1 MNENNDSYTVTSPD
15 LFLTDNGM
23 SVLISSTN
31 EVMVEEIKSLFEEL
45 VTSSI
50 VFNVQKSP
58 TNENSISWL
67 WYVSRTVDVMIVDLD
82 TCAYVDICTALTK
95 QTDEDHLVIF
105 LTEKSKKRET
115 IKMLNAMS
123 KYMIFRNLAELEIY
137 MKMEFGSE

>member
-123 KYMIFRNLAELEIY
+123 KYMIFRNLVELEIY